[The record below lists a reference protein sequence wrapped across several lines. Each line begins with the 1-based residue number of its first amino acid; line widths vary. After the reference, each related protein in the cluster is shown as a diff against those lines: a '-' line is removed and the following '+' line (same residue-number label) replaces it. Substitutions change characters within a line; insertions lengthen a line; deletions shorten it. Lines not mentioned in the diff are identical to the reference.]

1 MAYLKDF
8 KTDGALFYSKVNGGS
23 YYKVGASF
31 NSYEFN
37 GNTITFKVDRTLT
50 REYAMPFAMCI
61 DFTGGKTSATPPISL
76 FSLKGKDLMLSKLHG
91 PGYGEEIVSTMVA
104 GGGFHCASY
113 FFSCWNI
120 LTA

>member
-1 MAYLKDF
+1 M
-8 KTDGALFYSKVNGGS
+8 
-23 YYKVGASF
+23 
-31 NSYEFN
+31 
-37 GNTITFKVDRTLT
+37 NTITFKVDRTLT
-50 REYAMPFAMCI
+50 REYPMPFAMCI

-104 GGGFHCASY
+104 GGGFHCATY

>member
-8 KTDGALFYSKVNGGS
+8 QTDGALFYSKVNGGS

-50 REYAMPFAMCI
+50 REYQMPFAMCI

-76 FSLKGKDLMLSKLHG
+76 FSLKGKEWVRAGVHG
-91 PGYGEEIVSTMVA
+91 PGYGQEIVSTMVA
-104 GGGFHCASY
+104 GGAMTAMGQTTPCPLCA
-113 FFSCWNI
+113 
-120 LTA
+120 